1 MTGSRQALFWLS
13 ALALFF
19 LLLHL
24 LSGMLLP
31 FILGIA
37 IAYLLAPLVAML
49 RRWNL
54 PRGLAAL
61 VALLAF
67 LFTLVA
73 IIVLIVPVI
82 QLQAAQLARSAPAVV
97 AFVRQQ
103 LQVLLDLAQQQ
114 LAPEDLAK
122 VHDMVGNWTGTAL
135 TWVAGLAQR
144 LLSSGLA
151 LANILSLLLITPLV
165 AFFML
170 RDWDTIIMRIDGL
183 LPRQYAH
190 TIREQ
195 LRLVNET
202 MAGYLHGQALVSLI
216 VGIYYAVALSL
227 LGLDFAFIL
236 GVVVGILSFVP
247 YVGEA
252 FGLVL
257 ALGLGAVQFGSWAKI
272 TIIAV
277 IFVVGH
283 LVGND
288 VLQPKLVGS
297 RVHLHPVWVIFALL
311 AFGALFGFVGVL
323 IALPAAA
330 VTGVLVRFAINTYL
344 GSPLYDPAQ
353 SARERKSKS

>member
-1 MTGSRQALFWLS
+1 
-13 ALALFF
+13 
-19 LLLHL
+19 
-24 LSGMLLP
+24 
-31 FILGIA
+31 
-37 IAYLLAPLVAML
+37 
-49 RRWNL
+49 
-54 PRGLAAL
+54 LAAL
-61 VALLAF
+61 VALLVF
-67 LFTLVA
+67 LFLLVA

-97 AFVRQQ
+97 EFARRQI
-103 LQVLLDLAQQQ
+103 QVLLDLAQQE

-122 VHDMVGNWTGTAL
+122 VHDMVGSWTGSAL

-151 LANILSLLLITPLV
+151 LANILTLLLITPLV

-170 RDWDTIIMRIDGL
+170 RDWDTIIARIDAL
-183 LPRQYAH
+183 LPRQYAA
-190 TIREQ
+190 TIRAQ

-202 MAGYLHGQALVSLI
+202 MAGYLHGQALVSVI
-216 VGIYYAVALSL
+216 VGIYYAVALGL

-236 GVVVGILSFVP
+236 GVVVGILSFIP

-257 ALGLGAVQFGSWAKI
+257 ALGLGAVQFGSWTKI
-272 TIIAV
+272 AIIAV

-283 LVGND
+283 LVGSD

-330 VTGVLVRFAINTYL
+330 VTGVLVRFAIKSYL
-344 GSPLYDPAQ
+344 ASPIYDPAQ
-353 SARERKSKS
+353 AKRERKN